1 LRRKSD
7 SSSAPASATA
17 HSATHDSGDPPQLT
31 GELVVLDP
39 GMRGVVA
46 QAERAAASPFSM
58 LLLGETGVGKEV
70 IAEHVHRCSRRKGR
84 FVPLNCAALTESLL
98 ESELFGYEKGA
109 FTGAVRSKEGLFE
122 AAEGGT
128 LFLDE
133 VGELPITVQ
142 AKLLRVL
149 EARQVLRVGGREA
162 RSIDV
167 RFVSATN
174 RDLEA
179 AVSQGSFRQDLY
191 FRLNGFSLHIPPL
204 RERLD
209 DIAPLAR
216 RFVALAAEAL
226 QRAPAPALDGEALG
240 ALRSY
245 GWPGNIRELRNVIER
260 AVLLCD
266 GDRLTA
272 EHFPF
277 KPRGAGA
284 ESPSAEQSADPRAR
298 LMQEIERAERARIME
313 ALERCGHN
321 QTQAAA
327 LLGISRRTLVTR
339 LGLYDLPR
347 PRKRET
353 QELS

>member
-1 LRRKSD
+1 
-7 SSSAPASATA
+7 
-17 HSATHDSGDPPQLT
+17 
-31 GELVVLDP
+31 
-39 GMRGVVA
+39 
-46 QAERAAASPFSM
+46 
-58 LLLGETGVGKEV
+58 V

-133 VGELPITVQ
+133 VGELPSTVQ

-149 EARQVLRVGGREA
+149 EARQVLRVGGRQA
-162 RSIDV
+162 RNIDV

-179 AVSQGSFRQDLY
+179 AVREGSFRQDLF
-191 FRLNGFSLHIPPL
+191 FRLNGFSLTIPPL
-204 RERLD
+204 RDRPD

-216 RFVALAAEAL
+216 RFVLLAAQAL
-226 QRAPAPALDGEALG
+226 QREPAPTLEDAALEALRRY
-240 ALRSY
+240 A
-245 GWPGNIRELRNVIER
+245 WPGNIRELRNVIER
-260 AVLLCD
+260 AVLLCE
-266 GDRLTA
+266 GDRLGD

-277 KPRGAGA
+277 KGRAASSDSGTADA
-284 ESPSAEQSADPRAR
+284 DDPRTR
-298 LMQEIERAERARIME
+298 LMQEIERAERARIVD

-347 PRKRET
+347 PRKREAT
-353 QELS
+353 DEA